1 MKIKTTRYIILVIFL
16 VSVAF
21 RFFLCAKGGQFFYID
36 EARFMNG
43 HYLLAH
49 ISDCDW
55 TSAIKRITS
64 TYAHTLFIFISA
76 IIEGFRYI
84 YVLVF
89 VDSNAPAFLLADSR
103 IAIEVAAFLL
113 SFASALNILLL
124 YFVVKKSGG
133 TNLQAIIASIL
144 LASATSNFYFSRH
157 LLPYDTS
164 ITFALIA
171 LCFALNRSNSKYN
184 SVLTGLFCGLTTLTY
199 NGYWTISALVWVILI
214 IRSGDRLTKKF
225 EHGIISLLSGI
236 SPIILLHV
244 ISLLYGGNYLTGMQ
258 DWLIATKANQ
268 YGDIGIGWKVLISYL
283 WDSEGI
289 VSIIYFISVLSAIY
303 FFFKYRKLELNY
315 KDIGFFSILFIIFTL
330 LFLCDFLKSSV
341 LYGRT
346 IKQITPFFCI
356 ALSFPVSVFIENL
369 KSPKQRIFVLVLV
382 LFFGFQILF
391 NFNKCLNL
399 EFPENFISNSNS
411 QQKEYSNMADLT
423 GPNITNTDFNS
434 SLSSFAVI
442 NAQTFVPPF
451 TGYRSIPIKEVLLES
466 DHPYNFKPYQYIHYN
481 EQERNQLRQLQ
492 LKMKFVE
499 LIK

>member
-1 MKIKTTRYIILVIFL
+1 VKIKTTRYIILVIFL

-113 SFASALNILLL
+113 SFVSALNILLL

-133 TNLQAIIASIL
+133 TNIQAVIASIL
-144 LASATSNFYFSRH
+144 LAISTTNFYFSRH

-171 LCFALNRSNSKYN
+171 LIFALNKRNSQFH
-184 SVLTGLFCGLTTLTY
+184 SVLSGLFCALTTLTY
-199 NGYWTISALVWVILI
+199 NGYWTLSALVWVILI

-244 ISLLYGGNYLTGMQ
+244 ISLLYGGNFIIGMQ

-481 EQERNQLRQLQ
+481 EKERNQLRQLQ